1 MLCDAGPEPASFE
14 FVLRPVVSHGP
25 ASAVPALK
33 NNDTAAGEKESLD
46 VHLRLFVCLG
56 SRYETESNR
65 RAGCKFQE
73 AGFESSF
80 LFSFASRL
88 KLLFENAGVGVPKAL
103 RSAISGGRV
112 HSVAVRRCIG
122 SGAGLRGAQIISCRA
137 VIEGV

>member
-14 FVLRPVVSHGP
+14 FELRPVVSHGP

-33 NNDTAAGEKESLD
+33 TTTQAGEKESLD
-46 VHLRLFVCLG
+46 VHLRLLVLYG
-56 SRYETESNR
+56 TESNR
-65 RAGCKFQE
+65 PAGCKFQE
-73 AGFESSF
+73 AGFEFSF
-80 LFSFASRL
+80 LFSFVSRL

-122 SGAGLRGAQIISCRA
+122 NGAGLRGAQIISCRA